1 MIVTGGGTIVLVG
14 AGTVVVPLFV
24 PRPGVVP
31 EAGVP
36 GPGGDVPGVVVALVP
51 VGGGVPGGTAVG
63 AAGSGTG
70 VGGAGSTVAV
80 VGGGGSAPAPAPAR

>member
-1 MIVTGGGTIVLVG
+1 M
-14 AGTVVVPLFV
+14 VPPFV

-36 GPGGDVPGVVVALVP
+36 GPGGDVPGAVVALVP

-70 VGGAGSTVAV
+70 VVGAGSTIAV
-80 VGGGGSAPAPAPAR
+80 VGGGGSGAGTGTGSVTTGGAATTAF

>member
-1 MIVTGGGTIVLVG
+1 M
-14 AGTVVVPLFV
+14 

-51 VGGGVPGGTAVG
+51 VGGGVPAGTAVG

-70 VGGAGSTVAV
+70 VVGAGSTVAV
-80 VGGGGSAPAPAPAR
+80 VGGGGSGTGTGSVTTGAAATTAF